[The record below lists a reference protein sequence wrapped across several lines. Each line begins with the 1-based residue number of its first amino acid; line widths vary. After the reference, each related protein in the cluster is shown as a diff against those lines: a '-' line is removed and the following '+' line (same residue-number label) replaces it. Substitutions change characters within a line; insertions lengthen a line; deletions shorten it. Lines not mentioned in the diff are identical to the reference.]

1 MVGTENLRLLSVY
14 YSAQSVFKDDLS
26 APLLSAVRPVI
37 NVNEH
42 SLSLLVDKI
51 IPNLDKRVRYR
62 RVEKSTKKVFRQID
76 SGKIDPKRIIGSHLD
91 ADQIVKNAYTHDSYK
106 ALYRTYFNEL
116 TLKNRS
122 CVDEVRNLMIARVLN
137 DEFNLNGREKKM
149 MKNALLNFKKRPPIS
164 LELETMKN
172 FVDVMHET
180 VENCCGSSIAD
191 KVLTNTLRRTEG
203 IPLNFSTRN
212 FI

>member
-1 MVGTENLRLLSVY
+1 MIGNENLRLLGVY
-14 YSAQSVFKDDLS
+14 YSAQNVFKDDLS
-26 APLLSAVRPVI
+26 APLLNDVRPVI

-42 SLSLLVDKI
+42 SLSLLVEKI
-51 IPNLDKRVRYR
+51 LPNLEKRVSHQ

-91 ADQIVKNAYTHDSYK
+91 ADQIVKNAYQHDSYK

-116 TLKNRS
+116 TLKNRN
-122 CVDEVRNLMIARVLN
+122 CVNEVRNLMVDRVLN
-137 DEFNLNGREKKM
+137 DEFDLNGREKKM
-149 MKNALLNFKKRPPIS
+149 MKNALLNLKKRPPIS

-180 VENCCGSSIAD
+180 VENCCGPSIAD
-191 KVLTNTLRRTEG
+191 KVLTNALKRTEG